1 MRQRL
6 MLVAALAFMLSVT
19 GMAEADPIMGTI
31 TLTVAPAPPAY
42 GNPGPGIP
50 TAAVYNSGSVDLSVL
65 PQNLFLTGPP
75 LGFAGGLIGNSINT
89 TFDMKITFDGTS
101 GAQPYVDVKGS
112 LFGYVASVP
121 GTASSNFSGTP
132 TSATLQDWT
141 VGSGVPL
148 GLVNQYLNLSNYES
162 LYQLFAGTAPPQSS
176 SFGLGSIRHRRC
188 RHPSRPPLLVYLACW
203 AGWVRTARA
212 GLVVVLRSIQ
222 VWGSGRP
229 LHDAGETHPQ
239 GRGPHAHPTGATC
252 QIPQGDPHRI
262 PPTSVGAPPP
272 RAGDGL
278 HPEASA
284 PLRAA
289 THSTASTRRSIGSLR
304 GAMRHPYRP
313 GRPTSTTFGTAL

>member
-6 MLVAALAFMLSVT
+6 MLVAALAFLLSVT

-121 GTASSNFSGTP
+121 GAASSNFSGTP

-148 GLVNQYLNLSNYES
+148 GLVNQYLNLSNYKP

-176 SFGLGSIRHRRC
+176 SFGLVID
-188 RHPSRPPLLVYLACW
+188 PTPNVQTPEPTALLVYLAVL
-203 AGWVRTARA
+203 GGLGLRRGARA
-212 GLVVVLRSIQ
+212 WWSCCVQSRC
-222 VWGSGRP
+222 RERTP
-229 LHDAGETHPQ
+229 
-239 GRGPHAHPTGATC
+239 
-252 QIPQGDPHRI
+252 
-262 PPTSVGAPPP
+262 
-272 RAGDGL
+272 
-278 HPEASA
+278 SA
-284 PLRAA
+284 
-289 THSTASTRRSIGSLR
+289 RRR
-304 GAMRHPYRP
+304 
-313 GRPTSTTFGTAL
+313 

>member
-6 MLVAALAFMLSVT
+6 MLVAALAIMLSVT

-121 GTASSNFSGTP
+121 GAASSNFSGTP

-162 LYQLFAGTAPPQSS
+162 IHQGFGGTAPPETGQFVVQVVSAPEVAAPEPAA
-176 SFGLGSIRHRRC
+176 F
-188 RHPSRPPLLVYLACW
+188 LVYLVAIGGLG
-203 AGWVRTARA
+203 AKGAVRMCASR
-212 GLVVVLRSIQ
+212 R
-222 VWGSGRP
+222 
-229 LHDAGETHPQ
+229 
-239 GRGPHAHPTGATC
+239 
-252 QIPQGDPHRI
+252 
-262 PPTSVGAPPP
+262 TS
-272 RAGDGL
+272 RAGD
-278 HPEASA
+278 
-284 PLRAA
+284 
-289 THSTASTRRSIGSLR
+289 
-304 GAMRHPYRP
+304 
-313 GRPTSTTFGTAL
+313 